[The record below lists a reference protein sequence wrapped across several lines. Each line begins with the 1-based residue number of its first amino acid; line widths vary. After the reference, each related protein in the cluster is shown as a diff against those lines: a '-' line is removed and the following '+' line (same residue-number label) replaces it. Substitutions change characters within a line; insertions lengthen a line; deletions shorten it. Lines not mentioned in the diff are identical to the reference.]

1 MNHVPAG
8 SRTLF
13 SLRTGARA
21 RTALICGLGLV
32 VLLVAIRLALPAILR
47 KAINRRLDEIPDYG
61 GHVTD
66 VGLSLYRGAYHLRGL
81 EIVKRNGQV
90 REPFFSAEDIDF
102 SLAWLEL
109 LHGRVVSDIYV
120 DRPKLNFVKG
130 PTTES
135 SQLAADRRWQDVIDD
150 IFPINIT
157 FLKITDGQLR
167 YVDTASKPLVDVRV
181 EHLLAVATG
190 LRNRTAEKGDEFPAS
205 ISLQGET
212 IGGGKL
218 RINTLAE
225 PLAAQPHFLLKLEL
239 EDVSLPALNE
249 FLRAYGNVDVS
260 AGDFKGYVELAVHNG
275 RFSGYFKPFFQHV
288 DFSPVPG
295 EDRPLGRRIWETLV
309 HGFAVIF
316 KNHHKDQVAT
326 RIPFSGEFGKIDVR
340 VWQTFVNLV
349 RNGFIQALPE
359 KLDSKVKPADAAVPP
374 PAAGLSNTA
383 PPAKKS

>member
-1 MNHVPAG
+1 M
-8 SRTLF
+8 R
-13 SLRTGARA
+13 ARA

-32 VLLVAIRLALPAILR
+32 VLLVAARLALPSILR

-61 GHVTD
+61 GHVAD
-66 VGLSLYRGAYHLRGL
+66 VGVSLYRGAYHLHGL
-81 EIVKRNGQV
+81 EIMKRNGQV

-102 SLAWLEL
+102 SIAWLEL
-109 LHGRVVSDIYV
+109 LHGRVVSDIRV

-135 SQLAADRRWQDVIDD
+135 SQLAADRRWQDAIDD
-150 IFPINIT
+150 IFPISIT
-157 FLKITDGQLR
+157 FLKITDGELR
-167 YVDTASKPLVDVRV
+167 YVNTASKPQVDVRV
-181 EHLLAVATG
+181 AHLLAVATG
-190 LRNRTAEKGDEFPAS
+190 LRNRAAEQGDEFPAS

-225 PLAAQPHFLLKLEL
+225 PLAAQAHFLLKLEL

-249 FLRAYGNVDVS
+249 FLRAYGNIDVS
-260 AGDFKGYVELAVHNG
+260 AGVFKGYLEVAARNG
-275 RFSGYFKPFFQHV
+275 RYSGYLKPFFQHV

-295 EDRPLGRRIWETLV
+295 EDRSFGREVWETLI
-309 HGFAVIF
+309 HGFALVF

-326 RIPFSGEFGKIDVR
+326 RIPFSGEFGNIDVR
-340 VWQTFVNLV
+340 VWQTFVNLA

-359 KLDSKVKPADAAVPP
+359 KLDSKTKPAGAEAPP
-374 PAAGLSNTA
+374 PATGPPNAA
-383 PPAKKS
+383 QPAKKS